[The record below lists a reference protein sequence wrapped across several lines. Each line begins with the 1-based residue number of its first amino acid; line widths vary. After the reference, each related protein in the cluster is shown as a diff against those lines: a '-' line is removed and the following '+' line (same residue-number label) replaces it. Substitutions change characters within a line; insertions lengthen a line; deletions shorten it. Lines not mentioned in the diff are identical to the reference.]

1 MSNVMDDIRYALRMF
16 VKSPTFTVVAVI
28 TLALGIGA
36 SAAIFSIVYGT
47 LLQPMP
53 YPHPDQLVM
62 LWSKL
67 NGKKKHRSEEHTSEL
82 QSLAYLVCRLL
93 LEKKKIQKNNKC
105 S

>member
-67 NGKKKHRSEEHTSEL
+67 NGKKKHGDCGRVL
-82 QSLAYLVCRLL
+82 RL
-93 LEKKKIQKNNKC
+93 EG
-105 S
+105 